1 MDYLKTIERHV
12 PSPTSWMENQLDQER
27 TLDEKY
33 RIKNMEACLDNHP
46 SIINGMRYQ
55 IVEWLHQVQY
65 EFQKSKQVFYAAV
78 SVLDAYLRKE
88 PESFDPVFLQLLG
101 AVCFWIAVKNEE
113 GYTHPF
119 AGDILLLTGVS
130 GTTEEE
136 RNRVHDV
143 ILELECHVLN
153 QLDFDLILPSCM
165 GFLDQFFMMVMHERA
180 TVYHDMASFFLDL
193 TTLDVRLNKYTP
205 SEKAAASIYTL
216 RLLVGE
222 KSWCSDFERK
232 TKVSYKRMYGCALN
246 IVRLIMRQG
255 REPSHIY
262 QHFDTEKKSYVAR
275 RSLWRASKLLKLPVP
290 EPVHRWVAERSVDE
304 QFSVASSEGMST
316 DTEDMEY
323 RDSAPPRTDCDPEG
337 AEEENKE
344 SECTQSKLSRRPD
357 HMDAFSQHSAARLR
371 REVHMSRNGV
381 ESPEIASS
389 RSFIHDG
396 SRSSTRYGGNK
407 RHKEDM
413 NAHYAPLRQK
423 PQKNH
428 SRRTSEPYARGEHMK
443 GDEEAKSCPTRPC
456 AAGGRGLLGALSSSG
471 SRSVTS
477 PRFNNVGLENE
488 KGNPSSGRK
497 SNPRAMNRSRKKNKP
512 STLTVVKSCPTYN
525 ATTLSGHEDRFCT
538 PSPIS
543 SAHSGLQMAE
553 YSTPCASTPQDIA
566 REEDIIFSA
575 SASASREE
583 ELSAYAYTPATIELP
598 SADEEERAYFAE
610 QFSVAPGDLVF
621 PKRRARSE

>member
-12 PSPTSWMENQLDQER
+12 PSPASWMENQLDQER
-27 TLDEKY
+27 ILDEKY

-55 IVEWLHQVQY
+55 IVEWLHQVHY
-65 EFQKSKQVFYAAV
+65 EFHKSKQVFFVAV

-88 PESFDPVFLQLLG
+88 PESFDSVFLQILG

-113 GYTHPF
+113 GYTPPF
-119 AGDILLLTGVS
+119 AEDVLSLTGVR

-136 RNRVHDV
+136 RSRVHDV

-153 QLDFDLILPSCM
+153 QLDFELILPSCM
-165 GFLDQFFMMVMHERA
+165 GFLDQFFMMVMEERA

-205 SEKAAASIYTL
+205 SEKAAAAIYTL

-262 QHFDTEKKSYVAR
+262 QLFDTEKKFYVAR

-304 QFSVASSEGMST
+304 QYSVASSEGMST

-323 RDSAPPRTDCDPEG
+323 REREAHTLERSIKTPAASEG
-337 AEEENKE
+337 TGEENQD
-344 SECTQSKLSRRPD
+344 SECTQSKKFRYPD
-357 HMDAFSQHSAARLR
+357 HMDVFSQHSSAARLR
-371 REVHMSRNGV
+371 HEVHMSKNDV
-381 ESPEIASS
+381 ESPESASQM
-389 RSFIHDG
+389 SFIHDD
-396 SRSSTRYGGNK
+396 SRSPTRYGGNK
-407 RHKEDM
+407 CHKGMENMDKEDM
-413 NAHYAPLRQK
+413 SAHYAPLRQK
-423 PQKNH
+423 PQKIH
-428 SRRTSEPYARGEHMK
+428 SRRTSEPYARGEHVK
-443 GDEEAKSCPTRPC
+443 DDEGVKSCPTRPC
-456 AAGGRGLLGALSSSG
+456 AARRGLLSAVSSG
-471 SRSVTS
+471 SRSVTA
-477 PRFNNVGLENE
+477 RFNVVEDE
-488 KGNPSSGRK
+488 RSTPSSGRK
-497 SNPRAMNRSRKKNKP
+497 SSPQVK
-512 STLTVVKSCPTYN
+512 VVRSCPTYF
-525 ATTLSGHEDRFCT
+525 ATTLSGHGNRFCT

-553 YSTPCASTPQDIA
+553 YSTPCASTPRDIA

-575 SASASREE
+575 SREE
-583 ELSAYAYTPATIELP
+583 ELSADAHTPATIELP

-621 PKRRARSE
+621 PKRRTGSE